1 MDQPLPHTHV
11 HGVIEPA
18 LLSSRKGMKA
28 VSWSFLVLM
37 LTAVFQ
43 IIIVLY
49 SGSVALLAD
58 TVHNFGDALTAIP
71 LFFAFWL
78 SLRPPSERYTY
89 GLGRAEDLAGLFIVA
104 IIAITGLYAGY
115 ESILRF
121 LYPQEV
127 TGLWAIGLAGLAG
140 FMGNELVAR
149 YRMRVGREIGSAA
162 LIADGQHARVDG
174 LTSLAVL
181 VSAIAITLGF
191 PAADSLIGLGISAA
205 ILVIAWNSGTTV
217 VSRILDGVDPELVR
231 EIRQAVMHVPGIIR
245 ITDVRVRWLGHRV
258 LTELNITVDPDLS
271 VEEGHRIA
279 MEARH
284 ELLFHIPYLSQATI
298 HIDPAS
304 ASGEDWHCTND
315 TTPECHEQDHER
327 KKNRD

>member
-1 MDQPLPHTHV
+1 MQQSVPLSHTH
-11 HGVIEPA
+11 GAIETA
-18 LLSSRKGMKA
+18 LLSSRKGMRA
-28 VSWSFLVLM
+28 VSWSFLAL
-37 LTAVFQ
+37 LITAVFQ
-43 IIIVLY
+43 FVIVVY

-58 TVHNFGDALTAIP
+58 TVHNFGDALTAVP

-104 IIAITGLYAGY
+104 VITITGLYAGY

-121 LYPQEV
+121 FYPREV

-149 YRMRVGREIGSAA
+149 YRMRVGRDIGSAA
-162 LIADGQHARVDG
+162 LVADGQHARVDG
-174 LTSLAVL
+174 LTSIAVL

-191 PAADSLIGLGISAA
+191 PAADPLIGIGISAA
-205 ILVIAWNSGTTV
+205 ILVIALNSGKTV

-245 ITDVRVRWLGHRV
+245 ITDVRVRWLGHRI

-304 ASGEDWHCTND
+304 ASGEDWHCTDD
-315 TTPECHEQDHER
+315 TTPVCYEQDGER
-327 KKNRD
+327 KKDQD

>member
-1 MDQPLPHTHV
+1 MSKQSDRNPHI
-11 HGVIEPA
+11 HGIIEPA

-28 VSWSFLVLM
+28 VSWSFLALM

-43 IIIVLY
+43 LTVVLY

-58 TVHNFGDALTAIP
+58 TVHNFGDALTAVP
-71 LFFAFWL
+71 LFCAFWL

-104 IIAITGLYAGY
+104 VIAITGLYAGY

-121 LYPQEV
+121 FYPREV
-127 TGLWAIGLAGLAG
+127 TGLWAIGLAGLTG
-140 FMGNELVAR
+140 FLGNELVAR
-149 YRMRVGREIGSAA
+149 YRTRVGREIGSAA
-162 LIADGQHARVDG
+162 LVADGQHARIDG

-191 PAADSLIGLGISAA
+191 PAADPLIGLGISAA

-231 EIRQAVMHVPGIIR
+231 KIRQAVMHVPGVIR
-245 ITDVRVRWLGHRV
+245 ITEVRVRWLGHRI
-258 LTELNITVDPDLS
+258 LTELNITVNPDLS

-279 MEARH
+279 MEARQ

-298 HIDPAS
+298 HVDPAS
-304 ASGEDWHCTND
+304 ASGEDWHCSNESA
-315 TTPECHEQDHER
+315 PECHEQDDER
-327 KKNRD
+327 KKG